1 MRISSNYG
9 LKLMEGT
16 DNVKRQDFV
25 DNFTKIDT
33 EMREIENEAY
43 PIVEATGT
51 NAYIGATA
59 RIKSLGKGTKL
70 TLFVGTNA
78 TGNCSL
84 NLNSYGAK
92 NIKDSNGNIVTN
104 MKANI
109 PYNLC
114 YNGTDFILQGKGG
127 GGNLIPKYLLA
138 GYYGEGD
145 NGRVDGSMVNRG
157 LPTIN
162 LNCGGTYNIQE
173 GYYGGG
179 TITANSLASQTQGTA
194 TADKIL
200 TDATAY
206 VNGNKVTGTMANNSN
221 KTTQW
226 CGYETCIAQPN
237 PVDPSQALITFPNYG
252 GAGYY
257 DATSSVCGNL
267 GNLNASNIKAGVSIG
282 RSELHGADTTNTIT
296 GTFTADATAGALQI
310 VPPYTAYVNGQ
321 KVTGT
326 MNVMPV
332 DTTSNDGVYG
342 QTNANN
348 FAYGVYSKND
358 TNPYVYLGIPQWS
371 YTTKNSWVRYP
382 ASSLASN
389 IGLTADKIVAG
400 NTICGVTGTAGGGNI
415 YTGEIKKTNINSS
428 FTIETYNIPFTPKVL
443 IITGDGYNNKRS
455 FTITYVNK
463 GESYSDLLRM
473 RNMDNISAYKGYNG
487 FGYSFNYNSSS
498 NATSCFYSVCTFGSN
513 SFSTMLRSFDVD
525 ANVEWTIRYMII
537 G

>member
-1 MRISSNYG
+1 MQTSSNYG

-16 DNVKRQDFV
+16 DLVQRQDFV
-25 DNFTKIDT
+25 DNFSKIDV
-33 EMREIENEAY
+33 EMKNIEDASY

-51 NAYIGATA
+51 NSYIGATA
-59 RIKSLGKGTKL
+59 RIKSLKKGTKL
-70 TLFVGTNA
+70 TLFINTDA
-78 TGNCSL
+78 TGDCNL
-84 NLNSYGAK
+84 NLNSYGIK
-92 NIKDSNGNIVTN
+92 KIKDSNGNVVSN
-104 MKANI
+104 LKANI

-127 GGNLIPKYLLA
+127 GGNLIPQYLLK

-145 NGRVDGSMVNRG
+145 NGRVDGTMVNRG

-179 TITANSLASQTQGTA
+179 TITANSLTSQTSA
-194 TADKIL
+194 TAVASDVISGKTVWVDGSKL
-200 TDATAY
+200 
-206 VNGNKVTGTMANNSN
+206 TGTMSN
-221 KTTQW
+221 KAGSTTQW
-226 CGYETCIAQPN
+226 CGYETITVQPN
-237 PVDPSQALITFPNYG
+237 SIDPTQALVTLQPQYG
-252 GAGYY
+252 SGLNGYY
-257 DATSSVCGNL
+257 DSNSKVLGNIA
-267 GNLNASNIKAGVSIG
+267 NLNASNIKAGIKVG
-282 RSELHGADTTNTIT
+282 RNSAWGADTTNTIT
-296 GTFTADATAGALQI
+296 GTFTADATATASQI
-310 VPPYTAYVNGQ
+310 LSGKTAYVNGN

-326 MNVMPV
+326 MPFKGM
-332 DTTSNDGVYG
+332 YG
-342 QTNANN
+342 QQCTSQIVWNDRLYYRIPEGY
-348 FAYGVYSKND
+348 YGEGNYD
-358 TNPYVYLGIPQWS
+358 TNGGKAECYLPFPDVANVLGI
-371 YTTKNSWVRYP
+371 
-382 ASSLASN
+382 
-389 IGLTADKIVAG
+389 TANKIVAG
-400 NTICGVTGTAGGGNI
+400 NTICGVAGTAGGGNI

-487 FGYSFNYNSSS
+487 FGYSFDYNSSS
-498 NATSCFYSVCTFGSN
+498 HATSCFYSVCTFGSN